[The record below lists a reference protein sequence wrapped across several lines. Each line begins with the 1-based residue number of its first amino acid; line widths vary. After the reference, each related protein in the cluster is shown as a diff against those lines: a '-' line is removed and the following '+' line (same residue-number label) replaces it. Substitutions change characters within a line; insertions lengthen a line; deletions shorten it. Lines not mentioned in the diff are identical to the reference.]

1 MNILLI
7 NHYAGSKYHGMAYRP
22 YYFAIEWVKAGH
34 DVTIIAADKTHIRHQ
49 NVLIPEDKDY
59 YFENIDGI
67 RYLWLRTF
75 SYKDNSINRAFNIA
89 SFIFQLYRFSN
100 FISKTLKP
108 DIVITSSTYPADV
121 FPAYRIVKQSK
132 AKYIYEIRDLWPL
145 SPIILGKISKN
156 NPFIQ
161 AMQYSEDYCYKH
173 CDAVVSVLP
182 KVSEHMKNHGLPLE
196 KLHIIENGLSLEEW
210 EKHSIIPDSLNSL
223 INREKAKGRFLLGYA
238 GNHSSANSLHTIIEA
253 AEKLQNTNAVFV
265 LVGNGRDKSKLISLA
280 NDKHLNNVIFY
291 DSIAKES
298 IPDLL
303 SKFDCL
309 LITWKNLWDLY
320 KFGISP
326 NKLMDYMMAGKPIIH
341 AVNAGNDAVKDS
353 GCGISVPA
361 EDPTALAEAIIKLM
375 NTSEEER
382 DLMGQKGREY
392 VIKNHDYR
400 VLAKKYLDVMQ
411 SLLGELELLE

>member
-22 YYFAIEWVKAGH
+22 YYFAKEWVKAGH
-34 DVTIIAADKTHIRHQ
+34 DVTIIAADKTHLRHK

-67 RYLWLRTF
+67 RYLWLRTIT
-75 SYKDNSINRAFNIA
+75 YKDNSLNRAFNIA
-89 SFIFQLYRFSN
+89 SFIFQLYRFSS

-108 DIVITSSTYPADV
+108 NIVITSSTYPADV
-121 FPAYRIVKQSK
+121 FPAYRIVRQSK
-132 AKYIYEIRDLWPL
+132 AKYIFEIRDLWPL
-145 SPIILGKISKN
+145 SPIILGNYSKYH
-156 NPFIQ
+156 PFIQ

-182 KVSEHMKNHGLPLE
+182 KVSEYTLKHGLPQE

-210 EKHSIIPDSLNSL
+210 ENHSNIPDSLNSL
-223 INREKAKGRFLLGYA
+223 IDSEKAKGHFLLGYT

-253 AEKLQNTNAVFV
+253 AEKLKDTKASFI
-265 LVGNGRDKSKLISLA
+265 LVGNGRDKSKLMSLA
-280 NDKHLNNVIFY
+280 NKKHLNNVFFY
-291 DSIAKES
+291 DSIPKES

-309 LITWKNLWDLY
+309 LITWKNLWELY

-341 AVNAGNDAVKDS
+341 AVNAGNDPVEDS
-353 GCGISVPA
+353 GCGITVPA
-361 EDPTALAEAIIKLM
+361 EDPPALADAIIKLM
-375 NTSEEER
+375 NTTEEER
-382 DLMGQKGREY
+382 YLMGQKGREY

-400 VLAKKYLDVMQ
+400 VLAQKYLEVMER
-411 SLLGELELLE
+411 LLVL